1 MRKLIFEGNINGK
14 TFNSVQEYN
23 AEMQRLMSSG
33 ALNIQASSKTRVVDE
48 CNEQK
53 KAVDEAANTLKP
65 LPVFMIDDYIPL
77 FNEDATQYYLD
88 YLVSEDKAKNEN
100 NLKIT
105 NAKLQADLDNLK
117 ALIKDKK
124 ISLDDAVYYMR
135 TIKEILSRLD
145 VDAKANIEIESKLQ
159 EEITAY
165 NERLKLA
172 NRKLDIANN
181 ASPFIKSVSDFYKQ
195 AYDLTKNYVL
205 GI

>member
-1 MRKLIFEGNINGK
+1 MRKVIFEGNINGK

-23 AEMQRLMSSG
+23 VEMQRLMSSG
-33 ALNIQASSKTRVVDE
+33 ALNIQASSKTRVVDKY
-48 CNEQK
+48 NEQK
-53 KAVDEAANTLKP
+53 KAVDEVVNTPKP
-65 LPVFMIDDYIPL
+65 LPVFMIDDYLPL
-77 FNEDATQYYLD
+77 FSEDAKQYYLD

-105 NAKLQADLDNLK
+105 NTKLQADLDNLK

-145 VDAKANIEIESKLQ
+145 MDAKANIEVEKGLQ
-159 EEITAY
+159 EEIAAC
-165 NERLKLA
+165 NERLEVA
-172 NRKLDIANN
+172 NRELNVTNN

-195 AYDLTKNYVL
+195 AYDLTKGYVL